1 MPIKMNWVGVKINID
16 MISAKYY
23 VIPFNETNE
32 ISGIDLDKFDKY
44 KKLGCGE
51 NFNR

>member
-1 MPIKMNWVGVKINID
+1 